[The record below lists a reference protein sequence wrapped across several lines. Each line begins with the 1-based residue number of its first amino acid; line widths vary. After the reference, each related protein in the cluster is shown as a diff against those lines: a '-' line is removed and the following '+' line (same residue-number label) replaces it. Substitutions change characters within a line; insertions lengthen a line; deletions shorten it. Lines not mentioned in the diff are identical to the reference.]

1 MFCLL
6 YPSVCI
12 LLLFFVFV
20 SLPPPSPPHPRRLGI
35 LLFVQLFSC
44 FLFSLFC
51 FLFCLCMC
59 FFCLFVWFSLVFY
72 HLFGLLFVRLV
83 GFNCCLLVFVFAI
96 CLRFCLFSFYLC
108 FSSPSSFI
116 FSFPPPFFAE
126 PCGLLGFSYDDRV
139 GLNLCCVSSQCRI
152 LECQRISSPREY

>member
-20 SLPPPSPPHPRRLGI
+20 SPPPRHPPPLGI
-35 LLFVQLFSC
+35 HLSSYSLVFCFLCFVSYFVCACVSFVCLFGFLWSFTICLGFCLFIWLVLIVVCLFLSLLFVLDFVCFHSTYIFPPHLLLS
-44 FLFSLFC
+44 FLFLP
-51 FLFCLCMC
+51 L
-59 FFCLFVWFSLVFY
+59 
-72 HLFGLLFVRLV
+72 
-83 GFNCCLLVFVFAI
+83 
-96 CLRFCLFSFYLC
+96 
-108 FSSPSSFI
+108 
-116 FSFPPPFFAE
+116 AE
-126 PCGLLGFSYDDRV
+126 PCGLLGFNYDGRV

>member
-12 LLLFFVFV
+12 LLLFFGFV
-20 SLPPPSPPHPRRLGI
+20 NFFFFFFGLGI

-44 FLFSLFC
+44 VFVFSV
-51 FLFCLCMC
+51 
-59 FFCLFVWFSLVFY
+59 FVSYFVCACASFIWFSLVFY
-72 HLFGLLFVRLV
+72 HLSGLLFAHLV
-83 GFNCCLLVFVFAI
+83 GFNCCFLLVFVFVI
-96 CLRFCLFSFYLC
+96 CLRFCLFPFFLC

-116 FSFPPPFFAE
+116 FSFPLPFFAE
-126 PCGLLGFSYDDRV
+126 PCGLLGFGYEARV